1 MQLNSFRTL
10 GRSGLRGSPITLGGL
25 AFGDADRGADDQTST
40 ALLDRYLAAGG
51 NFIDTANVYNGGRS
65 EETIGAYLDKQR
77 GLRDRLVIATKFTGG
92 MFPGDPNGGGAGRK
106 AIMQQVEG
114 SLRRLGTDYIDLYWQ
129 HNWDRHTPLD
139 ETLSTLD
146 DLVRAG
152 KIRYIGLSD
161 TPAWAV
167 ARMATIA
174 GLRGWAQV
182 AAIQV
187 EYSLLSRTVEGEQ
200 FGVARELGAR
210 RHSVEPAGQRCT
222 VTGKYTRENASPAG
236 SGRTWQAARHLSE
249 ETFAAMDLLRRISEE
264 LRASTDSVGFSQ
276 GRRRSA
282 ASGRA
287 SLSWVCATTRSQV
300 HRSAASGVGSNPW
313 SGAFVHAGWCCPHRS
328 AAPGM
333 TLDPTHDGWCSAI
346 RSRVRGVLTCG
357 GSNGRGSAVG
367 SYEQDVLRVV
377 RGFLRGGG
385 G

>member
-1 MQLNSFRTL
+1 MQLKSFRTL
-10 GRSGLRGSPITLGGL
+10 GRSGLRVSPITLGGL
-25 AFGDADRGADDQTST
+25 TFGDADRGADDQTST

-65 EETIGAYLDKQR
+65 EETIGAYLDKHR
-77 GLRDRLVIATKFTGG
+77 GLRDRLVIATKFAGG

-167 ARMATIA
+167 ARMATI
-174 GLRGWAQV
+174 GELRGWAQV

-200 FGVARELGAR
+200 FGVARELGLGVTPWSPLA
-210 RHSVEPAGQRCT
+210 SGVL
-222 VTGKYTRENASPAG
+222 TGKYTRENASPAG
-236 SGRTWQAARHLSE
+236 SGRAWQAARHLSE
-249 ETFAAMDLLRRISEE
+249 DTFAALDLLRRISEE
-264 LRASTDSVGFSQ
+264 LGASM
-276 GRRRSA
+276 A
-282 ASGRA
+282 AVALAWVRQQPEVTSTIIGARTVEQLDANLA
-287 SLSWVCATTRSQV
+287 SLDVAIPDGHLAELDEATRPQLEFPADLLTNIAPSYQQ
-300 HRSAASGVGSNPW
+300 AGATINGVESSEFRN
-313 SGAFVHAGWCCPHRS
+313 
-328 AAPGM
+328 
-333 TLDPTHDGWCSAI
+333 
-346 RSRVRGVLTCG
+346 
-357 GSNGRGSAVG
+357 
-367 SYEQDVLRVV
+367 
-377 RGFLRGGG
+377 
-385 G
+385 